1 MGGFSEHSLFF
12 HGVLSQIFLKTI
24 SWWFNGTFKWF
35 NRILMMILILFM
47 LLNAGFMEIFE
58 EFRQLF
64 DAFNWDVASKCQG
77 FDGETLPLFKTVKD
91 WAMKQGFIKVSLE
104 KQSILSDDASTVWW
118 RPPVMDTQIHR
129 SFVIRC
135 ITVYLMIVY
144 PPIKLENRDLFSV
157 TSMIFHWKSQ
167 GIYCR
172 PSAWT
177 AWRAR
182 RCSPVQADPMIRCN
196 IAMERSTIFNR

>member
-1 MGGFSEHSLFF
+1 
-12 HGVLSQIFLKTI
+12 
-24 SWWFNGTFKWF
+24 
-35 NRILMMILILFM
+35 MILILFV

-64 DAFNWDVASKCQG
+64 DAFNWDVASKLPGFWWWNTAPFQNCQRLSHEPRIHQG
-77 FDGETLPLFKTVKD
+77 FSRETVHSVGRCVNGLVKTPSDGYTDTPFFCYQVYH
-91 WAMKQGFIKVSLE
+91 GV
-104 KQSILSDDASTVWW
+104 SDDCLPSNQTGKSW
-118 RPPVMDTQIHR
+118 
-129 SFVIRC
+129 F
-135 ITVYLMIVY
+135 
-144 PPIKLENRDLFSV
+144 FSV

>member
-1 MGGFSEHSLFF
+1 
-12 HGVLSQIFLKTI
+12 
-24 SWWFNGTFKWF
+24 
-35 NRILMMILILFM
+35 MILILFM

-91 WAMKQGFIKVSLE
+91 WAMNQGFIKVSLE

-144 PPIKLENRDLFSV
+144 PPIKLENREFFFRHFDDFPLEITGYLLPAVRLDSV
-157 TSMIFHWKSQ
+157 ES
-167 GIYCR
+167 
-172 PSAWT
+172 T
-177 AWRAR
+177 A
-182 RCSPVQADPMIRCN
+182 M
-196 IAMERSTIFNR
+196 